1 MNQTSIGKL
10 MWGVGAKYKKI
21 YSRKGKLNEKN
32 SWTPINPKKI
42 FMLWP
47 KKFHARNL
55 ITKKKFLWLENSPP
69 PITFLIVRLLSYL
82 FWGGGLGTG
91 DGGRGTGRWA
101 VRGDGGSLYF

>member
-1 MNQTSIGKL
+1 MNQTSIRKL

-47 KKFHARNL
+47 KKNSCKEFDNE
-55 ITKKKFLWLENSPP
+55 KKILAAPKFPSPHNFSNSPSL
-69 PITFLIVRLLSYL
+69 ILSFLGR
-82 FWGGGLGTG
+82 GAG

-101 VRGDGGSLYF
+101 VSGDGGSLYF